1 MQITEDVVLV
11 QKSAE
16 EEQEIDVKVHAKL
29 VEVSDMVMHLINM
42 GQGEVDERY
51 PMILGSIKNMST
63 TLAVLTG
70 LQQRL
75 MAANSSLSIAKQQDG
90 TYDISKVLLDL
101 QNFMVKITEGAHG
114 RGVMSVNYREN
125 QIRGDV
131 NMMQRIYGYV
141 ENILA
146 GMAMMTER
154 ELSISALRYE
164 KRDGEQIVFQ
174 EHNIYSNEKM
184 CIWKKDL
191 DEDTNQP
198 AKKPEKRSQ
207 RRTKRKRESKS
218 PTNPPQHSET
228 EVSQGLFQ
236 SPPKPPDSQTR
247 EGQTTATRS
256 SQRLAGLLAS
266 AQKKRQEEEEGV

>member
-1 MQITEDVVLV
+1 
-11 QKSAE
+11 
-16 EEQEIDVKVHAKL
+16 
-29 VEVSDMVMHLINM
+29 
-42 GQGEVDERY
+42 
-51 PMILGSIKNMST
+51 
-63 TLAVLTG
+63 
-70 LQQRL
+70 
-75 MAANSSLSIAKQQDG
+75 
-90 TYDISKVLLDL
+90 
-101 QNFMVKITEGAHG
+101 
-114 RGVMSVNYREN
+114 
-125 QIRGDV
+125 
-131 NMMQRIYGYV
+131 MQRIYGYV

-198 AKKPEKRSQ
+198 AKNPEKRSQ
-207 RRTKRKRESKS
+207 RRTKRKRDAES